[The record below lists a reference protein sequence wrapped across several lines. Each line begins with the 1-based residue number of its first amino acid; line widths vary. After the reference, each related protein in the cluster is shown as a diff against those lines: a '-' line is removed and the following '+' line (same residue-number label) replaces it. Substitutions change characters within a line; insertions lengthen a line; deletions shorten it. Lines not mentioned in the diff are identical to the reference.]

1 MKKHKERIVC
11 FSLIRICYIGRN
23 NFEVLPMPRL
33 RAAVI
38 PLVVMAL
45 FAVPVVHSQN
55 MQALT
60 TASREQLDVVKVLL
74 TQEAAWNHGDIDAF
88 VQTYKD
94 APDTLMV
101 THQISHGFA
110 GLIEEYKHDYPTKA
124 AMGTLTF
131 SELEARTLDANFAIV
146 VGKYHLERGKKD
158 GGKAEGVFSV
168 VLEKTDKGWKIVLDH
183 TT

>member
-1 MKKHKERIVC
+1 
-11 FSLIRICYIGRN
+11 
-23 NFEVLPMPRL
+23 MPHLSRVSAVAL
-33 RAAVI
+33 LLLATAFFAARS
-38 PLVVMAL
+38 AR
-45 FAVPVVHSQN
+45 SQDLK
-55 MQALT
+55 ALT

-74 TQEAAWNHGDIDAF
+74 NQQTAWNHGDLDAF
-88 VQTYKD
+88 VETYKD

-110 GLIEEYKHDYPTKA
+110 GLVEEYKHDYPTKA

-131 SELEARTLDANFAIV
+131 SELEARPLDANFAIV
-146 VGKYHLERGKKD
+146 VGKYHLERAKKE
-158 GGKAEGVFSV
+158 GGNAEGVFSV

>member
-1 MKKHKERIVC
+1 
-11 FSLIRICYIGRN
+11 
-23 NFEVLPMPRL
+23 MPRF
-33 RAAVI
+33 RAAA
-38 PLVVMAL
+38 PALLALVL
-45 FAVPVVHSQN
+45 FAVPAVRSQDL
-55 MQALT
+55 QALT

-88 VQTYKD
+88 AATYKD

-110 GLIEEYKHDYPTKA
+110 GLLEEYKHDYPTKA
-124 AMGTLTF
+124 AMGTLSF

-146 VGKYHLERGKKD
+146 VGKYHLERAKKE
-158 GGKAEGVFSV
+158 GGNAEGVFSV

>member
-1 MKKHKERIVC
+1 
-11 FSLIRICYIGRN
+11 
-23 NFEVLPMPRL
+23 MPRL
-33 RAAVI
+33 FRVSAVALLLLAMVFFAIPSARAQD
-38 PLVVMAL
+38 L
-45 FAVPVVHSQN
+45 QT
-55 MQALT
+55 LT

-74 TQEAAWNHGDIDAF
+74 NQQTAWNHGDIDAF

-110 GLIEEYKHDYPTKA
+110 GLVEEYKHDYPTKA

-131 SELEARTLDANFAIV
+131 SELEARPLDANFAIV
-146 VGKYHLERGKKD
+146 VGKYHLDRAKKD
-158 GGKAEGVFSV
+158 GGNAEGVFSV
-168 VLEKTDKGWKIVLDH
+168 VLEKTDKGWKIILDH

>member
-1 MKKHKERIVC
+1 MSRSRVA
-11 FSLIRICYIGRN
+11 
-23 NFEVLPMPRL
+23 VLVL
-33 RAAVI
+33 VAAT
-38 PLVVMAL
+38 L
-45 FAVPVVHSQN
+45 FAAPAAHSQDL
-55 MQALT
+55 QTLA

-74 TQEAAWNHGDIDAF
+74 NQQAAWNHGDIEAF

-110 GLIEEYKHDYPTKA
+110 GLVEEYKHDYPTRA

-131 SELEARTLDANFAIV
+131 SELEARPLDANFAIV
-146 VGKYHLERGKKD
+146 VGKYHLERAKKE
-158 GGKAEGVFSV
+158 GGNAEGVFSV

>member
-1 MKKHKERIVC
+1 MLRSRVA
-11 FSLIRICYIGRN
+11 
-23 NFEVLPMPRL
+23 VLAFV
-33 RAAVI
+33 AAV
-38 PLVVMAL
+38 L
-45 FAVPVVHSQN
+45 FAAPISRSQDL
-55 MQALT
+55 QALT

-74 TQEAAWNHGDIDAF
+74 TQQAAWNHGDIDAF
-88 VQTYKD
+88 VETYKN

-110 GLIEEYKHDYPTKA
+110 GLVEEYRHDYPNKA

-131 SELEARTLDANFAIV
+131 SELEARPLDANFAIV
-146 VGKYHLERGKKD
+146 VGKYHLERGKKE
-158 GGKAEGVFSV
+158 GGNAEGVFSV

>member
-1 MKKHKERIVC
+1 MLRSRVAVLA
-11 FSLIRICYIGRN
+11 LI
-23 NFEVLPMPRL
+23 
-33 RAAVI
+33 AA
-38 PLVVMAL
+38 AL
-45 FAVPVVHSQN
+45 FAAPVAHPQDL
-55 MQALT
+55 QALT

-74 TQEAAWNHGDIDAF
+74 TQQAAWNNGDIDAF

-110 GLIEEYKHDYPTKA
+110 GLVDEYKHDYPTKA

-131 SELEARTLDANFAIV
+131 SELEAKTLDANFAIV

-158 GGKAEGVFSV
+158 GGNAQGVFSV

>member
-1 MKKHKERIVC
+1 M
-11 FSLIRICYIGRN
+11 
-23 NFEVLPMPRL
+23 L
-33 RAAVI
+33 RSRVA
-38 PLVVMAL
+38 VMAL
-45 FAVPVVHSQN
+45 FSVALLATPAAHSQD

-60 TASREQLDVVKVLL
+60 TASREQLDAVKVLL
-74 TQEAAWNHGDIDAF
+74 TQQEAWNRGDIDAF
-88 VQTYKD
+88 TATYKD

-110 GLIEEYKHDYPTKA
+110 GLVEEYKHDYPTKS

-131 SELEARTLDANFAIV
+131 SELEAKTLDANFAIV
-146 VGKYHLERGKKD
+146 VGKYHLERGKKE
-158 GGKAEGVFSV
+158 GGNAEGVFSV

>member
-1 MKKHKERIVC
+1 MSRLFRVSAVALL
-11 FSLIRICYIGRN
+11 FFMTSL
-23 NFEVLPMPRL
+23 LASSPADAQDL
-33 RAAVI
+33 
-38 PLVVMAL
+38 
-45 FAVPVVHSQN
+45 
-55 MQALT
+55 QALT

-74 TQEAAWNHGDIDAF
+74 NQQTAWNHGDLEAF
-88 VQTYKD
+88 VATYKD

-110 GLIEEYKHDYPTKA
+110 GMVEEYKHDYPTKA

-131 SELEARTLDANFAIV
+131 SELEARPLDANFAIV
-146 VGKYHLERGKKD
+146 VGKYHLDRAKKE
-158 GGKAEGVFSV
+158 GGNAEGVFSV

>member
-1 MKKHKERIVC
+1 
-11 FSLIRICYIGRN
+11 
-23 NFEVLPMPRL
+23 MPRF

-38 PLVVMAL
+38 PLLVVAL
-45 FAVPVVHSQN
+45 FAVPVAHSQDL
-55 MQALT
+55 QALT
-60 TASREQLDVVKVLL
+60 TASRQQLDVVKVLL
-74 TQEAAWNHGDIDAF
+74 TQEAAWNRGDIDAF

-110 GLIEEYKHDYPTKA
+110 GLVEEYKHDYPTKA
-124 AMGTLTF
+124 AMGTLAF
-131 SELEARTLDANFAIV
+131 SELEARPLDANFAIV
-146 VGKYHLERGKKD
+146 VGKYHLERAKKE
-158 GGKAEGVFSV
+158 GGNAEGVFSV

>member
-1 MKKHKERIVC
+1 M
-11 FSLIRICYIGRN
+11 
-23 NFEVLPMPRL
+23 L
-33 RAAVI
+33 RSRVAVVALVAA
-38 PLVVMAL
+38 AL
-45 FAVPVVHSQN
+45 FGAPAAHSQDL
-55 MQALT
+55 QALT
-60 TASREQLDVVKVLL
+60 TASREQLDVVKVML
-74 TQEAAWNHGDIDAF
+74 TQQAAWNHGDIDAF

-110 GLIEEYKHDYPTKA
+110 GLVEEYRHDYPSKG

-131 SELEARTLDANFAIV
+131 SELEARPLDENFAIV

-158 GGKAEGVFSV
+158 GGNAEGLFSV
-168 VLEKTDKGWKIVLDH
+168 VLEKTDKGWKIILDH

>member
-1 MKKHKERIVC
+1 M
-11 FSLIRICYIGRN
+11 
-23 NFEVLPMPRL
+23 L
-33 RAAVI
+33 RSRVAVFA
-38 PLVVMAL
+38 LVAVAL
-45 FAVPVVHSQN
+45 FAVPVAHSQDL
-55 MQALT
+55 QALT

-74 TQEAAWNHGDIDAF
+74 TQQAAWNRGDIDAF

-110 GLIEEYKHDYPTKA
+110 GLVDEYKHDYPTKA

-131 SELEARTLDANFAIV
+131 SELEAKSLDANFAIV

-158 GGKAEGVFSV
+158 GGNAEGVFSV

>member
-1 MKKHKERIVC
+1 MSRFRVAIFV
-11 FSLIRICYIGRN
+11 
-23 NFEVLPMPRL
+23 
-33 RAAVI
+33 
-38 PLVVMAL
+38 LVVATL
-45 FAVPVVHSQN
+45 FAAPAAHSQDL
-55 MQALT
+55 QALA

-74 TQEAAWNHGDIDAF
+74 TQQAAWNHGDIEAF

-110 GLIEEYKHDYPTKA
+110 GLVEEYRHDYPTRA

-131 SELEARTLDANFAIV
+131 SELEARPLDANFAIV
-146 VGKYHLERGKKD
+146 VGKYHLERAKKE
-158 GGKAEGVFSV
+158 GGNAEGVFSV

>member
-1 MKKHKERIVC
+1 
-11 FSLIRICYIGRN
+11 
-23 NFEVLPMPRL
+23 MPRF
-33 RAAVI
+33 RAAA
-38 PLVVMAL
+38 PALLALAL
-45 FAVPVVHSQN
+45 FAMPVAHSQD

-74 TQEAAWNHGDIDAF
+74 TQQAAWNHGDIDAF

-101 THQISHGFA
+101 THQVSHGFA
-110 GLIEEYKHDYPTKA
+110 GLVEEYRHDYPNKA

-146 VGKYHLERGKKD
+146 VGKYRLDRAKKE
-158 GGKAEGVFSV
+158 GGNAEGLFSM
-168 VLEKTDKGWKIVLDH
+168 VLEKTAKGWKIILDH